1 MTRKNYCNV
10 KYILAFQDDVIKYM
24 LAVSVGQLD
33 AETVTRAFVANI
45 VLKSGTPRI
54 LQTHKGA
61 NFISE
66 VFRNTCKILKIKKIQ
81 STVFHPES
89 QGCIERSYRMLAEYL
104 RHYVN
109 EDQTSWD
116 EWIPF
121 ATHEYH
127 STVHSYIG
135 FTTLVLLF
143 GRPHLTLRFKE
154 AA

>member
-81 STVFHPES
+81 STVFHPNRKGVS
-89 QGCIERSYRMLAEYL
+89 RGAIVCWL
-104 RHYVN
+104 
-109 EDQTSWD
+109 
-116 EWIPF
+116 
-121 ATHEYH
+121 
-127 STVHSYIG
+127 ST
-135 FTTLVLLF
+135 
-143 GRPHLTLRFKE
+143 
-154 AA
+154 